1 MAVYYRQIEEM
12 GRQAEIKREEGLKGK
27 NWRLKGLKR
36 MKRGVISENGKQF
49 VAEAFQR
56 LCRGKGIVH
65 VRITRHRPATN
76 EKRRLMC
83 VASG

>member
-1 MAVYYRQIEEM
+1 LRRW

-36 MKRGVISENGKQF
+36 MESGVISENGEQF

-56 LCRGKGIVH
+56 LCRDKGIVH

-76 EKRRLMC
+76 GKGRLMC